1 MTRHYAFG
9 RAIEELDIAV
19 VDDSKPMQAILRS
32 TLLSFRVRRVRTFD
46 GAEEAIEA
54 MRIDPPNLI
63 LTDWHMKPVSGYQLL
78 WRLRHRKMAPLC
90 YVPILFVTAHGTRT
104 LVDKVLRAGAQN
116 VLVKP
121 ISPSILFDR
130 LQWTLRDSREMELG
144 SDERY
149 RIEGVA
155 ERLDEKARKW
165 KAFGEH
171 WAKVEAERGKLAGK
185 PASRDAK
192 QADDPSANPPAIARK
207 EHFAAVRPKL

>member
-1 MTRHYAFG
+1 MTKHYAFG
-9 RAIEELDIAV
+9 RVIEDLDIAV

-46 GAEEAIEA
+46 GVEEAIEA

-78 WRLRHRKMAPLC
+78 CRLRHRKMAPLC
-90 YVPILFVTAHGTRT
+90 YLPILFVTAHGTRT

-130 LQWTLRDSREMELG
+130 LQWTLRDGRDLELG
-144 SDERY
+144 PGERF
-149 RIEGVA
+149 RIAGVA

-185 PASRDAK
+185 VAAREAK
-192 QADDPSANPPAIARK
+192 RLPKPVETQPEPARK
-207 EHFAAVRPKL
+207 DQFAAVRVKQ